1 MINLM
6 NEYIKIVK
14 SNMNQLMKSFIDT
27 RYVKGLADEFID
39 IYTEIRYFGLI
50 EIRKGFTVKNS
61 VLTEL
66 RKKKD
71 ELIEENKLDY
81 KRQKIIELTYNFFD
95 SCIALNEKNGEELKD
110 EIELVFKL
118 RKELLDIEY
127 SNDYKQ
133 ELYELVRDCTNKKLE
148 LLSMVDSN
156 KFYLKFSN
164 YKTTNLKKVVVKY
177 NIKFPTVFS
186 NNAISKVFD
195 SGVVL
200 EDKMFVEYNMIA
212 GQIIKDIEEG
222 NYRKQYVVE
231 FPESIF
237 DKPQKLLRLLEII
250 NHPSI
255 QDRALLNINSNAI
268 TENRDKLYDL
278 IRSGYKIALNLDENF
293 EANSANIQRLS
304 MFQYVLVD
312 TKAKYYEELEK
323 YRLRNLVEI

>member
-1 MINLM
+1 
-6 NEYIKIVK
+6 
-14 SNMNQLMKSFIDT
+14 
-27 RYVKGLADEFID
+27 
-39 IYTEIRYFGLI
+39 
-50 EIRKGFTVKNS
+50 
-61 VLTEL
+61 
-66 RKKKD
+66 
-71 ELIEENKLDY
+71 
-81 KRQKIIELTYNFFD
+81 
-95 SCIALNEKNGEELKD
+95 
-110 EIELVFKL
+110 
-118 RKELLDIEY
+118 
-127 SNDYKQ
+127 
-133 ELYELVRDCTNKKLE
+133 
-148 LLSMVDSN
+148 MVDSN

-186 NNAISKVFD
+186 NNAISKAFD